1 MTYVVTG
8 ACIGCRYGECVEV
21 CPQRAFHEGPNFV
34 VIDPVACAN
43 CSLCEMVC
51 PVQAIRADIDLR
63 DNEREYR
70 ELNER
75 LARVW
80 PIAENTQALAD
91 ADALALDTEKRHL
104 LQLPG

>member
-1 MTYVVTG
+1 
-8 ACIGCRYGECVEV
+8 
-21 CPQRAFHEGPNFV
+21 
-34 VIDPVACAN
+34 
-43 CSLCEMVC
+43 MVC

-80 PIAENTQALAD
+80 PVAENTQALAD

-104 LQLPG
+104 LQLPE